1 MECCLELKREEELGP
16 RAFERVAL
24 SAGAVERTK
33 RDATGRRQSGGRGEA
48 GTQASAAAGGGR
60 WCSCWWWRRRREE
73 EEEANTREQSV
84 PTIPDSSSI
93 NFATPTAAPL
103 TRCPSP

>member
-1 MECCLELKREEELGP
+1 M
-16 RAFERVAL
+16 
-24 SAGAVERTK
+24 K
-33 RDATGRRQSGGRGEA
+33 RDATGRRKSGGRGEA

-60 WCSCWWWRRRREE
+60 WCNCWRWRWRREE
-73 EEEANTREQSV
+73 EAEANTREQSV

-103 TRCPSP
+103 TRCPSPGEGIIRCPLRVAGRGSNDNKKKGFPK